1 MKPVALALLAS
12 AVYGSAAAE
21 GASPPSH
28 ITIETLVLSTSS
40 WDGAP
45 YEAYPSGQPQ
55 ITVLKFMIAPRTV
68 MTWHFHPVPSAGYA
82 LAGELTIEKRGTKKH
97 FVAGQVVTETVRT
110 IHRGVTGSEP
120 VVLIVF
126 YPAAPGLSVSMPQ
139 EPGSREHEVG
149 Q

>member
-1 MKPVALALLAS
+1 MKRVALALLAS

-21 GASPPSH
+21 GASLQSP
-28 ITIETLVLSTSS
+28 ITTERLAQRTSS

-55 ITVLKFMIAPRTV
+55 ITVLKFTIAPHTV
-68 MTWHFHPVPSAGYA
+68 MTWHAHPMPSAGYV
-82 LAGELTIEKRGTKKH
+82 LAGELTIEKRDGIKKH
-97 FVAGQVVTETVRT
+97 FVAGQVV
-110 IHRGVTGSEP
+110 IHHGVTGSEP

-126 YPAAPGLSVSMPQ
+126 YPGAPGLSVSTPQ